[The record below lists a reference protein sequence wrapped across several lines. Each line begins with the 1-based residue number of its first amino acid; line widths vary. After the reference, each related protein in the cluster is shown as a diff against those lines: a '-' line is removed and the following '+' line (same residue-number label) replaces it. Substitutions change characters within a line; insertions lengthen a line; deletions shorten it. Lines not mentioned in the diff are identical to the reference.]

1 MNCTEKSNNV
11 CVTMDDME
19 PFVFTALVHFIYT
32 DFLTLG
38 LGVEMT
44 CKDKLAESLLVWHV
58 KDEAN
63 A

>member
-1 MNCTEKSNNV
+1 
-11 CVTMDDME
+11 MDDME